1 MIKIAKENVLNH
13 NVKVTFKQADFGDSE
28 ATFEGKRFDGLLC
41 LGNSLSHILSEKSLE
56 NSLTDFR
63 SILEDDGMLI
73 IQNRNFDKV
82 LAEELLWMPPQT
94 YREQDKTWIFSRFY
108 DFGGDD
114 RITFNIQILTSLG
127 SGDFTQEIISTPLKP
142 IKRESLG
149 KMLIE
154 TGFNDLQYFGDL
166 EGSEFNIDTSPNL
179 VVLARA
185 G

>member
-1 MIKIAKENVLNH
+1 M
-13 NVKVTFKQADFGDSE
+13 E

-41 LGNSLSHILSEKSLE
+41 LVNSLPNVLSEKSLK

-63 SILEDDGMLI
+63 SIIKENGILI

-82 LAEELLWMPPQT
+82 LAAELRWMPPQT
-94 YREQDKTWIFSRFY
+94 YREQDNAWIFSRFY
-108 DFGGDD
+108 DLGGDD
-114 RITFNIQILTSLG
+114 RITFNIQIFTSLG

-166 EGSEFNIDTSPNL
+166 
-179 VVLARA
+179 
-185 G
+185 